1 MTALPTST
9 ATSSATTI
17 APARGTSATPDRLHA
32 RFRQLV
38 LAVSILAILAFG
50 VAEADA
56 AQTLVFALGAAAGW
70 LMTETGSRRG
80 IPRWATTLVLVGV
93 LIGAIVRST
102 QGTPM
107 VSAFATFIASI
118 LVLKLWERREAKDY
132 GQLLA
137 LCVFLVIAASLT
149 SASIWLGLTVLAM
162 VPLFAI
168 AVMMYQVVRAEAAI
182 DGQRPLADWP
192 SQRRGLLG
200 LTLLA
205 IVTGG
210 ATACVVFVLVPR
222 NEALGSFMLRMSG
235 PSLGTQTGFTDQ
247 VDLQYG
253 GLVSESQATVME
265 VSVRREPGN
274 APLGSSIHRQYL
286 RGLVLDDYDRG
297 VWRNGSSPEQGRRES
312 RTRGQLLTISP
323 PDRTRDMVAQWITP
337 RLPARTFEPIFGVAR
352 PVSVDFRDFSGEVD
366 FRVDSRRGTLVHR
379 VDTTSPFRYRVRSQP
394 PDDAPAGIW
403 TREHIEPGPWDRLAP
418 IARGALERAGIEPD
432 PALRDPLEDGRAAGV
447 LENFVRTRCTYQLSV
462 PAPPLGKEPTEWFL
476 FESRKGRC
484 EHFASALA
492 SLCRS
497 VGIEARVVAGYL
509 ATEFN
514 EQRGVYTVRQADAHA
529 WVEVRTGEDR
539 WQTYDATPA
548 DELARL
554 AEERRGPLG
563 SLERWFDS
571 IETTWNTRVAL
582 FDSGA
587 QQRLLGMRRAGPEFS
602 NDPAAHLH
610 LWIASLTARD
620 ETSGDRSWS
629 WAWWTLGGLAAATA
643 FMVLRRKPHARTSRR
658 LVASKDAARALR
670 DLEAALR
677 PHLGPRPTWMPV
689 GRWAMPAGPTA
700 LAIANEV
707 YAWAF
712 GGVTP
717 DSDALRRVRDGIR
730 SVRSAVK

>member
-1 MTALPTST
+1 MTTLPTAHTPTRST
-9 ATSSATTI
+9 A
-17 APARGTSATPDRLHA
+17 APADRLA
-32 RFRQLV
+32 TRFRQIV
-38 LAVSILAILAFG
+38 LAVAMLAILAFG

-149 SASIWLGLTVLAM
+149 SASVWLGLAVLAM
-162 VPLFAI
+162 MPLFAV
-168 AVMMYQVVRAEAAI
+168 AVMMYQVIRAGATI
-182 DGQRPLADWP
+182 DAPRQTADWP
-192 SQRRGLLG
+192 AQRRGLLG
-200 LTLLA
+200 LTFIALVA
-205 IVTGG
+205 GG
-210 ATACVVFVLVPR
+210 ATACAVFVLIPR
-222 NEALGSFMLRMSG
+222 NESLGSFMLRMSG
-235 PSLGTQTGFTDQ
+235 PSLGKQTGFTDQ

-253 GLVSESQATVME
+253 GLVSESQAMVME
-265 VSVRREPGN
+265 VSVRTDGTK
-274 APLGSSIHRQYL
+274 APLGSAIHRQYL

-297 VWRNGSSPEQGRRES
+297 VWRSGVSPEQGRRES
-312 RTRGQLLTISP
+312 RTRGQVLFIAP
-323 PDRTRDMVAQWITP
+323 ADRTRDMIEQWITP
-337 RLPARTFEPIFGVAR
+337 RLPARNFEPIFGVAR
-352 PVSVDFRDFSGEVD
+352 VVSADFRGFPGEVE
-366 FRVDSRRGTLVHR
+366 FRVDPVRGTLVHR
-379 VDTTSPFRYRVRSQP
+379 EDNTSPIRYRVRSQP
-394 PDDAPAGIW
+394 PEDAPAGIW
-403 TREHIEPGPWDRLAP
+403 TREPIEQSQWLRLGPLA
-418 IARGALERAGIEPD
+418 RSALERAGIEPD
-432 PALRDPLEDGRAAGV
+432 PARRDPPEDGRAAGV
-447 LENFVRTRCTYQLSV
+447 LENFVRGRGTYQRSV
-462 PAPPLGKEPTEWFL
+462 PAPPRGKDPTEWFL

-509 ATEFN
+509 ASEFD
-514 EQRGVYTVRQADAHA
+514 ERRGIYIVRQADAHA

-548 DELARL
+548 DDLARL
-554 AEERRGPLG
+554 AEQRRGPLG

-587 QQRLLGMRRAGPEFS
+587 QQRLLGLRRAGPEFS

-620 ETSGDRSWS
+620 EASGGRSWS

-643 FMVLRRKPHARTSRR
+643 FVVLRRKPRARASRR

-677 PHLGPRPTWMPV
+677 PHLGPRPEWLPV
-689 GRWAMPAGPTA
+689 GRWANPAGPRAT
-700 LAIANEV
+700 AIADEV

-717 DSDALRRVRDGIR
+717 DSDALRRVRDAIR
-730 SVRSAVK
+730 KVRSAAK